1 MARRK
6 SSHSNK
12 AAARSRAP
20 AIELP
25 TTESLAE
32 YVELVLTMT
41 EAAFNAAELDFGIIR
56 QQRTVEVEMPADI
69 RDTILRHVQLE
80 ADLESRL
87 RSAHG
92 ESFELPLSLDD
103 LAAICTAL
111 STSLELVDEDD
122 ELAQVAAGMG
132 ECLTSVLSEFL
143 MEIADEVAPKE
154 NSAGGKR
161 KSAAAAAVYE
171 LKITLA
177 GVNPPVWRRVEVRDC
192 SLAEL
197 HRVIQRAMGWE
208 FSHLYSFEV
217 GKRQYGDPNM
227 LDGAEGDDGDICL
240 SDLVESRTKK
250 FSYTYDFGDDW
261 EHEIK
266 IEKTL
271 AAESKVK
278 YPRCTDGA
286 RACPPED
293 CGGAW
298 GYDSFLAAVRDPK
311 HEQHN
316 DMLEWCGGKFD
327 PEAFD
332 VERVNKALKPRK

>member
-1 MARRK
+1 VARRK
-6 SSHSNK
+6 SSQSNK
-12 AAARSRAP
+12 EAAHTRAP
-20 AIELP
+20 AIDLP
-25 TTESLAE
+25 MTETLAE

-56 QQRTVEVEMPADI
+56 QQRTVEVEFPADI
-69 RDTILRHVQLE
+69 CDTILRHVQLD

-87 RSAHG
+87 KSAHG

-111 STSLELVDEDD
+111 SAPLELAEEDD

-143 MEIADEVAPKE
+143 MEIADDVAPKE
-154 NSAGGKR
+154 KSSGGKR
-161 KSAAAAAVYE
+161 KSAAPAAVYQ
-171 LKITLA
+171 LKITLE
-177 GVNPPVWRRVEVRDC
+177 GVDPPVWRRVEVRDC
-192 SLAEL
+192 TLAEL
-197 HRVIQRAMGWE
+197 HDVIQNAMGWD
-208 FSHLYSFEV
+208 FSHLYSFQV
-217 GKRQYGDPNM
+217 GKREYGDPSM

-240 SDLVESRTKK
+240 SDLVESKNKK

-261 EHEIK
+261 KHEIK

-271 AAESKVK
+271 PVESKAK

-293 CGGAW
+293 CGGAY
-298 GYDSFLAAVRDPK
+298 GYGNFLEAVRDPK
-311 HEQHN
+311 HEEHGE
-316 DMLEWCGGKFD
+316 MLEWCGGKFD

-332 VERVNKALKPRK
+332 VKRVNKALRPRK